1 METFNIS
8 SRPTSS
14 IPKPP
19 SKKGREALSIWVM
32 ILKEENQSIRT
43 KSCLTIIPKTV
54 RNRDAEDHRDIFHTT
69 SSCTEKGT
77 RPVQHQR
84 DV

>member
-1 METFNIS
+1 
-8 SRPTSS
+8 
-14 IPKPP
+14 
-19 SKKGREALSIWVM
+19 M